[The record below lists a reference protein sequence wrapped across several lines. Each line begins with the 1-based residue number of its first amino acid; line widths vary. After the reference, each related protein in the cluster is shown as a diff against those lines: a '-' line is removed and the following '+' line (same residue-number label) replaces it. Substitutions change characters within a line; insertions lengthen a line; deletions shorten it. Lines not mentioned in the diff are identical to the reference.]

1 MLVTN
6 AADYFFFLGIKT
18 YFSQQMYLKTVR
30 LIIAIWL
37 TKGIVCQRIAEIGS
51 LLKSYNSFCFSLYML
66 ENSDIL
72 WICIFK
78 KMYLVLKNII
88 KFC

>member
-6 AADYFFFLGIKT
+6 AADDFFFLGIKT
-18 YFSQQMYLKTVR
+18 YFSQQMYLKKVR

-51 LLKSYNSFCFSLYML
+51 LLKS
-66 ENSDIL
+66 
-72 WICIFK
+72 
-78 KMYLVLKNII
+78 
-88 KFC
+88 